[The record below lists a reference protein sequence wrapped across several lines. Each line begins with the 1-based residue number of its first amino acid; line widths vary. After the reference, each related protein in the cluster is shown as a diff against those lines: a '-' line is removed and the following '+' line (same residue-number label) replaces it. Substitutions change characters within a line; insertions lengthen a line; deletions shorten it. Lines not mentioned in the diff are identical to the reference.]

1 MNKSIGEINKN
12 IEALMK
18 MIDERDNKRGK
29 EIIELANKLSIH
41 AYMTDDSSQPGV
53 SKNKVNKRATISGIN
68 ESDSDSEE
76 INITNES
83 MK

>member
-18 MIDERDNKRGK
+18 MIDERDNKRGI

-41 AYMTDDSSQPGV
+41 AYMTDDSSQLGL
-53 SKNKVNKRATISGIN
+53 SKYKVNKQ
-68 ESDSDSEE
+68 
-76 INITNES
+76 
-83 MK
+83 